1 MKYHHIGIAV
11 FNIEETAPFY
21 IMQGY
26 SKSQTVYDPIQ
37 HVNICFLT
45 DGYSE
50 IIGGGGMPMIELI
63 EPIDE
68 KSPVYK
74 ILQKSGVAPYH
85 ICYEVENISDTITEL
100 KREKFIPLSK
110 PVEAIAINN
119 KKVCFLFNKNIGLIE
134 LVEK

>member
-37 HVNICFLT
+37 NVNICFLF
-45 DGYSE
+45 YLNN
-50 IIGGGGMPMIELI
+50 GGGQMPMIELI

-68 KSPVYK
+68 TSPVYK
-74 ILQKSGVAPYH
+74 ILQKSGVTPYH

-110 PVEAIAINN
+110 PVEAVAMSN
-119 KKVCFLFNKNIGLIE
+119 KKVCFLFNKN
-134 LVEK
+134 

>member
-21 IMQGY
+21 IVHGY
-26 SKSQTVYDPIQ
+26 SKSQTSHDPLQ
-37 HVNICFLT
+37 PLPLSFLFSLHT
-45 DGYSE
+45 FGWAQ
-50 IIGGGGMPMIELI
+50 MPMIELI

-74 ILQKSGVAPYH
+74 ILQKSGVTPYH

-110 PVEAIAINN
+110 PVEAVAMSN
-119 KKVCFLFNKNIGLIE
+119 KKVCFLFNKNMGLIE

>member
-37 HVNICFLT
+37 NVNICFLF
-45 DGYSE
+45 YLNN
-50 IIGGGGMPMIELI
+50 GGGGQMPMIELI

-68 KSPVYK
+68 TSPVYK
-74 ILQKSGVAPYH
+74 ILQKSGVTPYH

-110 PVEAIAINN
+110 PVEAVAMSN

>member
-21 IMQGY
+21 VMQGY

-37 HVNICFLT
+37 NVNICFLF
-45 DGYSE
+45 YLNN
-50 IIGGGGMPMIELI
+50 GGGQMPMIELI

-74 ILQKSGVAPYH
+74 ILQKSGVTPYH

-110 PVEAIAINN
+110 PVEAVAMSN

>member
-26 SKSQTVYDPIQ
+26 SKSQTVYDSIQ
-37 HVNICFLT
+37 HVNICFLFYL
-45 DGYSE
+45 DNG
-50 IIGGGGMPMIELI
+50 GGGGMPMIELI

-74 ILQKSGVAPYH
+74 ILQKSGVTPYH

-110 PVEAIAINN
+110 PVEAVAMSN

>member
-37 HVNICFLT
+37 NVHICFLSYPT
-45 DGYSE
+45 GDG
-50 IIGGGGMPMIELI
+50 GKMPLIELI
-63 EPIDE
+63 EPVDE

-74 ILQKSGVAPYH
+74 ILQKNGVTPYH
-85 ICYEVENISDTITEL
+85 IYYEVENISDTITEL

-110 PVEAIAINN
+110 PVEAVAMSN
-119 KKVCFLFNKNIGLIE
+119 KKVCFLFNKNIGIIE

>member
-1 MKYHHIGIAV
+1 
-11 FNIEETAPFY
+11 
-21 IMQGY
+21 
-26 SKSQTVYDPIQ
+26 
-37 HVNICFLT
+37 
-45 DGYSE
+45 
-50 IIGGGGMPMIELI
+50 MPMIELI

-68 KSPVYK
+68 TSPVYK
-74 ILQKSGVAPYH
+74 ILQKSGVTPYH

-110 PVEAIAINN
+110 PVEAVAMSN